1 MKQDNTKREVVI
13 NVNEE
18 SLLKRR
24 KAFGRVYGISLL
36 FLIVGYL
43 IFILLSIL
51 SIRHN
56 SEGGSI
62 ILSIP
67 ILISIIVGCI
77 IWRSKK
83 PSKFLVVLLAGMSL
97 LGFLIGISYSYGVYG
112 SVLMLAIHIF
122 ISVGLLSLIESKGL
136 GKSRATGEILIIMGI
151 LMMLS
156 AYLSR
161 LFFLYQGC
169 ILICNLG

>member
-1 MKQDNTKREVVI
+1 MVI

-43 IFILLSIL
+43 IFVLLSIL
-51 SIRHN
+51 SIRYNH
-56 SEGGSI
+56 EGDFI
-62 ILSIP
+62 ISSIP
-67 ILISIIVGCI
+67 ILISIILGCT

-83 PSKFLVVLLAGMSL
+83 PNKFLVVLLVGMSL
-97 LGFLIGISYSYGVYG
+97 LGFVIGASYSYGFYG

-122 ISVGLLSLIESKGL
+122 ISVGLLSLIELKGL
-136 GKSRATGEILIIMGI
+136 DKPKKPGEVIIMMGL
-151 LMMLS
+151 LMLLS

-161 LFFLYQGC
+161 LLPS
-169 ILICNLG
+169 LMAKL